1 MLPSMDLLFLIGIVL
16 VLGLIGGN
24 IFHKLKF
31 PAVVG
36 YLIIGIFLG
45 PSVFGI
51 FKLDLLDRMGII
63 TDFALGIIAFIIGSE
78 LRWTALKKFGGKIIT
93 ILFVEA
99 IGTFILITFGIY
111 ILTHNFALS
120 IILGSL
126 GVATAP
132 AGTVVV
138 LQEFKA
144 KGPLTT
150 SLLAIVGLDDGLAII
165 IYGFASALTMCSIG
179 GSKGVNLQSVLGLP
193 LVRVGGAVVL
203 GILLGGALSYIVRRR
218 YGRNEI
224 LTFSL
229 GTIFIGAGLANAFHF
244 SLILATMVLG
254 VTVGNMFSASGRR
267 TFEAIQSVTFPIY
280 IAFFVL
286 AGAHLQ
292 VGLVPKM
299 GLLGLVYILARSF
312 AKIWGVSLGAR
323 ISKAEA
329 NIRKYLGFGLF
340 TQAGVAIGLVMVVQ
354 REFGLYGELAIVTIT
369 IITATTVILE
379 ILGPLGVKYAIGKAG
394 EIGQA

>member
-1 MLPSMDLLFLIGIVL
+1 MDLLFLIGIVL